1 MKKTIPK
8 KVKGKKENKKLWGGR
23 FKASGTSAAES
34 FNASISF
41 DKRLYRHDIIGSI
54 AQAKVLQRAG
64 VLTAKEVTKIIKGL
78 NSIQKEIETDKFC
91 FRTVD
96 EDIHMA
102 IEKRLTEKIGALG
115 GKLHTGRSRND
126 QVATDVRLYLKDEG
140 ALVSKA
146 IKDLQSALIS
156 VAKKNM
162 DAVMPG
168 YTHLQ
173 RAQPILFSHHMMAY
187 FEMLKR
193 DAERLGEALK
203 RVDVMPLG
211 SGALAGSPYKL
222 DRAYAAKLL
231 KFSKVSANSLDAV
244 SDRDFLIEFQSVA
257 SIIMVHISRL
267 SEELIL
273 WSSSEFGFVEIS
285 DEFSTGSS
293 IMPQKKNPDMAELA
307 RGKSGRVIGNLV
319 SMLTVMKS
327 LPLAYNKDMQEDKE
341 PLFDTVDTLKAV
353 LDIFTPMLKSMKVNK
368 KRMREA
374 TAKGFITA
382 TDVADYLT
390 QGGMPFR
397 KAHEVVGKA
406 VAFCID
412 KGIELSDVKAT
423 QWKKFSKSFGDDI
436 IKVVTVDSSVKAR
449 SLYGGT
455 APKEVK
461 KQITRALIELKKK

>member
-293 IMPQKKNPDMAELA
+293 IMPQKKNTDMAELA
-307 RGKSGRVIGNLV
+307 R
-319 SMLTVMKS
+319 
-327 LPLAYNKDMQEDKE
+327 
-341 PLFDTVDTLKAV
+341 
-353 LDIFTPMLKSMKVNK
+353 
-368 KRMREA
+368 
-374 TAKGFITA
+374 
-382 TDVADYLT
+382 
-390 QGGMPFR
+390 
-397 KAHEVVGKA
+397 
-406 VAFCID
+406 
-412 KGIELSDVKAT
+412 
-423 QWKKFSKSFGDDI
+423 
-436 IKVVTVDSSVKAR
+436 
-449 SLYGGT
+449 
-455 APKEVK
+455 
-461 KQITRALIELKKK
+461 